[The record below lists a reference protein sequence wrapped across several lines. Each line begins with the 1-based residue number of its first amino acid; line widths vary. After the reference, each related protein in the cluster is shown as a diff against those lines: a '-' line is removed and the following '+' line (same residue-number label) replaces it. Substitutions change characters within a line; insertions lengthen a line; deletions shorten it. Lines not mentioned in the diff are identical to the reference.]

1 MRGACHASLEVS
13 SPFLPSSSQPST
25 YCAQACYMLGKLCA
39 TQCLVY
45 PINGAKVNTLQNTSL
60 VLKSYFCIGIYR
72 APLIGYLAKKLLSG
86 ALKLERN
93 WRNKGEKT
101 FFPAP
106 FRLPFRHSPAFPTSG
121 VYIRLRLPRT
131 RQFLANRAPVNIP
144 YPVLL
149 ALDIHLLSLTQ
160 VRSVPPTSCS

>member
-72 APLIGYLAKKLLSG
+72 APLTSLPPPPDLLYLVLFLQSWASEL
-86 ALKLERN
+86 
-93 WRNKGEKT
+93 
-101 FFPAP
+101 
-106 FRLPFRHSPAFPTSG
+106 TSAREAQP
-121 VYIRLRLPRT
+121 YI
-131 RQFLANRAPVNIP
+131 
-144 YPVLL
+144 
-149 ALDIHLLSLTQ
+149 DS
-160 VRSVPPTSCS
+160 

>member
-45 PINGAKVNTLQNTSL
+45 PINGVKVNTLQNTSL

-72 APLIGYLAKKLLSG
+72 APLTSLPPPPDFLYLVLFDSVLGFGTDECAGGAALYRLLRSERPGSG
-86 ALKLERN
+86 GKGDGKGPERSFFLLYFSSSSLVLKPQTTTSWQDILLMER
-93 WRNKGEKT
+93 R
-101 FFPAP
+101 
-106 FRLPFRHSPAFPTSG
+106 
-121 VYIRLRLPRT
+121 
-131 RQFLANRAPVNIP
+131 
-144 YPVLL
+144 
-149 ALDIHLLSLTQ
+149 
-160 VRSVPPTSCS
+160 